1 MTRSAYAARLMIF
14 PRRFAQQ
21 SLRHKPRK
29 RCLTGVFLAGKQP
42 SVRTVF
48 PMASK
53 LPPLV
58 LMPRINHIEKYK
70 RLNKSVIIQGN
81 VRGRLKPRI
90 QFETFITSFLSSFRL
105 FSAFLTLPSPQKVPY
120 TPIPL
125 ASSTAT
131 DVNALFGGDVVGI
144 VRRQGSRFQ

>member
-1 MTRSAYAARLMIF
+1 MAVLRKQMTRSAYAARLIIF

-21 SLRHKPRK
+21 SLCHKPRK
-29 RCLTGVFLAGKQP
+29 CCLTGVFLAGKQP
-42 SVRTVF
+42 SVWTVF

-58 LMPRINHIEKYK
+58 LMPRINHIRKYK

-120 TPIPL
+120 PYSPSVIYR
-125 ASSTAT
+125 
-131 DVNALFGGDVVGI
+131 NG
-144 VRRQGSRFQ
+144 R